1 MLNSMRDVAKSS
13 ISHAFYTYAHINKQT
28 NKIFYIGKGSK
39 NRYKSTNR
47 RSAHWNAI
55 VNKYGFNAEILAHWN
70 TEKEAFDHEMLLISC
85 FKDMG
90 YKLANLTDGGEG
102 IVGLVFTEEHK
113 RNIAK
118 GGIGNKNMIGKHL
131 SESQKQK
138 LRDRN
143 LNRKHTPE
151 TKYKISQAMKG
162 KRSPEFAQ
170 KIKESWI
177 KRRQKS
183 IGL

>member
-1 MLNSMRDVAKSS
+1 MAYVYKHTRLD
-13 ISHAFYTYAHINKQT
+13 T
-28 NKIFYIGKGSK
+28 NEVFYIGIGSDSEGKYKRAYNKQFRNNHWK
-39 NRYKSTNR
+39 N
-47 RSAHWNAI
+47 I
-55 VNKYGFNAEILAHWN
+55 VNKTEYTVEIVIDNISWEEACAKEIELIKLYGRRDLNEGTL
-70 TEKEAFDHEMLLISC
+70 C
-85 FKDMG
+85 
-90 YKLANLTDGGEG
+90 NLTDGGEG